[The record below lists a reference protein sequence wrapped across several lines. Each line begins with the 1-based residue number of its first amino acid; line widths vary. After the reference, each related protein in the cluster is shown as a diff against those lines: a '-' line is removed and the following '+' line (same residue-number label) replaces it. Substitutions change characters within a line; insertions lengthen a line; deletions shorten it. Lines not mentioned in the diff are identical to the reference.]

1 MSSTIT
7 HCNISGVFEIE
18 TPISAPDSINI
29 SLIVNLVPSISR
41 EKWPPE
47 IERPDTMTMKLE
59 YSTITNIN
67 KSSLPRRFF
76 VNGTLHLERKE
87 SDKPVMTVKAT
98 SALV

>member
-59 YSTITNIN
+59 YYNEYRQKFPAKAI
-67 KSSLPRRFF
+67 FF
-76 VNGTLHLERKE
+76 VNGTLLLERKE

>member
-7 HCNISGVFEIE
+7 DCNISGVFEIE

-29 SLIVNLVPSISR
+29 SLIVTLVPSISR

-59 YSTITNIN
+59 YYNEYRQKFPAKAII
-67 KSSLPRRFF
+67 F
-76 VNGTLHLERKE
+76 VNGTLLLERKE